1 MFDIICHLGNANQNN
16 TTLKLVEWL
25 KSKTLTTLNVG
36 KHVMQQ
42 KLSFFA
48 GRNAKYLTVRQFLT
62 KCIIFLIYN
71 SAIALLGIYVDEF
84 KTPVHI
90 KACTLRFIASLVIT
104 VKTWRQPKCPSVGK
118 WINCFIQTME

>member
-1 MFDIICHLGNANQNN
+1 MAEIQNIDY
-16 TTLKLVEWL
+16 TKCWQACDATETLILCWEECKI
-25 KSKTLTTLNVG
+25 SQTG
-36 KHVMQQ
+36 
-42 KLSFFA
+42 S
-48 GRNAKYLTVRQFLT
+48 QFLT
-62 KCIIFLIYN
+62 KCLIFIIYN

-104 VKTWRQPKCPSVGK
+104 VKTWRQLKRPSVGK